1 MEIELNMA
9 ALTLY
14 PDDERLDGAERTV
27 FHAYLLTSM
36 VLFLLMMLAGVSMR
50 MGQAGWLG
58 LAPNRFYEVLSL
70 HGAGM
75 VGTASLATTA
85 IMWYF
90 LRKYVRLHLWA
101 FVLNY
106 VLYVA
111 GIAQIVLAVF
121 LGGYAGAWTML
132 YPFPAQSM
140 GQWGPF
146 AAASFMLGYLTLGTG
161 LLVFYLDCA
170 AGIIGRYGNFTNS
183 LGAIW
188 FFGGEIDPSH
198 PATVIVST
206 AIIIA
211 NFLGVLAGAIAV
223 VLSLVNLYVPSIR
236 FDPLVMKELIYW
248 FGHMVANATILM
260 GVIGCY
266 ELLPRYT
273 GRPHVLHRGFIWA
286 YSITCVSVIFVVPHH
301 LFMDFAQPQWMTFL
315 GQLLSW
321 GEGFPVYF
329 VTAYF
334 VLSTIYRSGRPWAMP
349 SILIVLALFGW
360 SAGVIPAILDGTI
373 MVNRYMHNTMWV
385 DGHFHFYLILGAL
398 PLIFATMY
406 HVAQRRMRS
415 AGIWAVDKVAV
426 PLYLAGGLVFV
437 LAFLG
442 GGAHGVPRRYNVHD
456 LAWLSWDRMGS
467 VGAMLILLGFLYLAT
482 SIILDLVQRPRP

>member
-1 MEIELNMA
+1 MKMDAMA
-9 ALTLY
+9 VAPALY
-14 PDDERLDGAERTV
+14 PDDEALDGREQLILNCCFITALLV
-27 FHAYLLTSM
+27 FAAMMVLGLIMRMTQAQWANAGSVAFFRIMTMHGATMITTTSM
-36 VLFLLMMLAGVSMR
+36 AS
-50 MGQAGWLG
+50 
-58 LAPNRFYEVLSL
+58 
-70 HGAGM
+70 
-75 VGTASLATTA
+75 TAV
-85 IMWYF
+85 MWYF

-106 VLYVA
+106 VLYVL
-111 GIAQIVLAVF
+111 GIVQILIAVF
-121 LGGYAGAWTML
+121 VGGYAGAWTML

-140 GQWGPF
+140 GQWDQF
-146 AAASFMLGYLTLGTG
+146 AAASFMLGYLTIGTG

-170 AGIIGRYGNFTNS
+170 AGIIARYGNFTNS

-188 FFGGEIDPSH
+188 FFGGEIDQRH

-223 VLSLVNLYVPSIR
+223 VLSLINLYAPAIQ

-273 GRPHVLHRGFIWA
+273 GRAHVLHRGLIWA

-349 SILIVLALFGW
+349 SVLIVLALFGW

-415 AGIWAVDKVAV
+415 AGIWMIDKVAV
-426 PLYLAGGLVFV
+426 PLYLIGGLIFV

-456 LAWLSWDRMGS
+456 AAWLSWDRMGS
-467 VGAMLILLGFLYLAT
+467 VGAVLILLGFLYFAI
-482 SIILDLVQRPRP
+482 SITLDLLQRVRK